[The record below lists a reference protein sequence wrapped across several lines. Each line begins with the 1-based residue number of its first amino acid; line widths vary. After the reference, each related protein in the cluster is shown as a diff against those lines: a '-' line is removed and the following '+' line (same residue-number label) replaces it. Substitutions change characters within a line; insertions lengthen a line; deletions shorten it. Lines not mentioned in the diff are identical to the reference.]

1 MVSSRGAKPARGMGD
16 PVGCGQHVPRRDIMA
31 GMKQRNA
38 SGTGSREAGDNR
50 AVDAKARQ
58 PEIPWQKV
66 AGIGN
71 LLRHNCESIA
81 APISPPSAEPS
92 FGLSI
97 QQNM

>member
-1 MVSSRGAKPARGMGD
+1 
-16 PVGCGQHVPRRDIMA
+16 MA

-38 SGTGSREAGDNR
+38 SGTGSR
-50 AVDAKARQ
+50 Q
-58 PEIPWQKV
+58 PEIPWQKA

-71 LLRHNCESIA
+71 VLRHNYESIA
-81 APISPPSAEPS
+81 AAVSPPSAEPS